1 MKILFVD
8 YIWKCELRMVP
19 FFIFDEYRS
28 KENAKHTLR
37 VALIGTILIAYVV
50 LHFVIKYW

>member
-1 MKILFVD
+1 MILFID

>member
-1 MKILFVD
+1 
-8 YIWKCELRMVP
+8 MVP

-28 KENAKHTLR
+28 KENAKHTLQ
-37 VALIGTILIAYVV
+37 VALIGTVLIAYVV